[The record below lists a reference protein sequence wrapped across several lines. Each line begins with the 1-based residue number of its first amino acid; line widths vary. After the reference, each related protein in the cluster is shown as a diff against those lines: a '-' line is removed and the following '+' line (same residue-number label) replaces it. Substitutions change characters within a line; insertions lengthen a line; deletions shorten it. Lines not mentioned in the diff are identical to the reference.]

1 MSQTVLRKKIKLEFE
16 MLNIYEG
23 STPMEKRGREQDWLA
38 GKFKVQCMPGK
49 ALSTPKTTLDLS
61 LGEGLMLKVKL

>member
-23 STPMEKRGREQDWLA
+23 STPMEKRGREQD
-38 GKFKVQCMPGK
+38 
-49 ALSTPKTTLDLS
+49 
-61 LGEGLMLKVKL
+61 